1 MRGAAFA
8 CGEPWLQPRTYIAA
22 PDGDGV
28 VGAPVPGNRRG
39 RTGDAP
45 QENSGAAAI
54 LLRGL
59 RLFHSLGQTDGKE
72 APWKRRLLT
81 TGKPGIRRP

>member
-1 MRGAAFA
+1 MRSAAFT

-28 VGAPVPGNRRG
+28 VGAPVPGNHLRRD
-39 RTGDAP
+39 RRPP
-45 QENSGAAAI
+45 QEICGAAAI

-59 RLFHSLGQTDGKE
+59 RLFRSLGQTDGKE

-81 TGKPGIRRP
+81 TGKPGVRRP